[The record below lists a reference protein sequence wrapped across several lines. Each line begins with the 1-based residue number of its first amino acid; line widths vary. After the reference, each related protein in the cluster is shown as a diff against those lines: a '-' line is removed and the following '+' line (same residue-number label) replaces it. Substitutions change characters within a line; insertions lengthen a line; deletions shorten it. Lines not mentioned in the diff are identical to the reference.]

1 VTGCDRKIGWPPLDL
16 IGKVQNVV
24 AQEIRS
30 DPRWRAVL
38 ARERSTGFV
47 FAVTSTGVFCH
58 PGCPAPTPR
67 RDRVRFFSSPETA
80 QAAGFRACR
89 RCSRE
94 RVETVSLALQR
105 ARAVIEANP
114 GRWRTSDLASQVGLS
129 VRQLQRWFRVA
140 FGISPSEY
148 SRALRTRIARSAL
161 GGESPVTDVLYDAG
175 FGSSRAF
182 YEVVPSTLG
191 MTPTQFRRG
200 GAGLE
205 IRYTLFDSVLGALL
219 VGATDRG
226 VCAVKMGE
234 TEGDLEEQLR
244 SEFPAARL
252 TRDEDGLVFFRQTA
266 LELAAGQPEQAE
278 LPLDV
283 RGTTFQWLVW
293 RAIQRIPRGGTKTYG
308 QLAGEIGRPT
318 AARAVARACATNQV
332 ALLIP
337 CHRVVPA
344 AGGEGGYRWG
354 KDRKQ
359 RLLLAEAERTDG
371 SGGR

>member
-1 VTGCDRKIGWPPLDL
+1 M
-16 IGKVQNVV
+16 
-24 AQEIRS
+24 RS
-30 DPRWRAVL
+30 DPRWLAVA
-38 ARERSTGFV
+38 ARERSTDFV
-47 FAVTSTGVFCH
+47 FAVISTGVFCH

-80 QAAGFRACR
+80 RAAGFRACR
-89 RCSRE
+89 RCSPE
-94 RVETVSLALQR
+94 RVETVFLALQR
-105 ARAVIEANP
+105 ARALIDDRP
-114 GRWRTSDLASQVGLS
+114 GHWRISDLASKVGLTAG
-129 VRQLQRWFRVA
+129 QLQRGFRTA

-161 GGESPVTDVLYDAG
+161 VGESPVTEVLYDAG

-191 MTPTQFRRG
+191 MTPTEFRRG

-205 IRYTLFDSVLGALL
+205 ISYTVFESALGPLL
-219 VGATDRG
+219 LAATDRG

-234 TEGDLEEQLR
+234 TEVDLEQQLR

-252 TRDEDGLVFFRQTA
+252 TRDESGMVTFRRTA
-266 LELAAGQPEQAE
+266 LELAAGRLEQAE

-293 RAIQRIPRGGTKTYG
+293 RAIQRIPRGRTKTYS
-308 QLAGEIGRPT
+308 QIAGEIGRPT

-354 KDRKQ
+354 RDRKQ
-359 RLLLAEAERTDG
+359 RLLLAEAERNEG
-371 SGGR
+371 SGAR